1 MEKLQRHFQ
10 DQLDVLSEKVLVMGG
25 LVEETIGNVVSALV
39 GRDSD
44 LARRVIRDDEK
55 VDRFDLEID
64 QIGMEILGLHQPV
77 ARDLRFV
84 ITAMKITND
93 LERIADLCTNVAERA
108 IELNGEPQLKP
119 FIDIPLMARRAQ
131 QMVRGALD
139 AFVQRDAAAGR
150 AVIAMDDELDERME
164 QVFRELLSF
173 MIEDPKTITRALRL
187 MFVAK
192 YFERMGDQATNI
204 GEQIVFMAEGR
215 VIKHPAITADD
226 KFAPAYYE
234 LGMLCVR
241 AGKNADA
248 KTNLLKYLELDPTGK
263 DAPTAK
269 EMLKYVK

>member
-1 MEKLQRHFQ
+1 MALFEEDSQEEIARAAR
-10 DQLDVLSEKVLVMGG
+10 

-39 GRDSD
+39 NRDSD
-44 LARRVIRDDEK
+44 LARRVITDDHK
-55 VDRFDLEID
+55 VDRLDLEID

-108 IELNGEPQLKP
+108 IELNEEPQLKP

-131 QMVRGALD
+131 EMVRGALD
-139 AFVQRDAAAGR
+139 AFVQRDAAAAR
-150 AVIAMDDELDERME
+150 AVIKMDDELDDRME

-173 MIEDPKTITRALRL
+173 MVEDTKTTTRCLRL

-192 YFERMGDQATNI
+192 YFERMGDQATNV

-215 VIKHPAITADD
+215 VIKHPKLSTEDGTV
-226 KFAPAYYE
+226 P
-234 LGMLCVR
+234 
-241 AGKNADA
+241 NA
-248 KTNLLKYLELDPTGK
+248 
-263 DAPTAK
+263 
-269 EMLKYVK
+269 

>member
-10 DQLDVLSEKVLVMGG
+10 EQLDLLSEKILVMGG
-25 LVEETIGNVVSALV
+25 LVEESIGNCLSALV
-39 GRDSD
+39 DRNSV
-44 LARRVIRDDEK
+44 LAKRVMQDDEA
-55 VDRFDLEID
+55 VDRYDLEID
-64 QIGMEILGLHQPV
+64 QIGMEILGLQQPL

-93 LERIADLCTNVAERA
+93 LERIADLATNVADRA
-108 IELNGEPQLKP
+108 IELNEEPQLKP

-139 AFVQRDAAAGR
+139 AFVQRDPIAAR
-150 AVIAMDDELDERME
+150 AVIAMDDELDHRME

-173 MIEDPKTITRALRL
+173 MMEDPRTTTRALRL

-215 VIKHPAITADD
+215 VIKHPSLSGERGT
-226 KFAPAYYE
+226 
-234 LGMLCVR
+234 
-241 AGKNADA
+241 DA
-248 KTNLLKYLELDPTGK
+248 R
-263 DAPTAK
+263 
-269 EMLKYVK
+269 